1 MGSAPEGS
9 GRPTSTRLGS
19 SRRDARHHAM
29 AKAMAALPEH
39 PALIARPKKLATGA
53 EKEEVKG
60 GGGDFG

>member
-19 SRRDARHHAM
+19 GRRDAGHRAM

-39 PALIARPKKLATGA
+39 SALIARPKKLATGA
-53 EKEEVKG
+53 EKEVKG